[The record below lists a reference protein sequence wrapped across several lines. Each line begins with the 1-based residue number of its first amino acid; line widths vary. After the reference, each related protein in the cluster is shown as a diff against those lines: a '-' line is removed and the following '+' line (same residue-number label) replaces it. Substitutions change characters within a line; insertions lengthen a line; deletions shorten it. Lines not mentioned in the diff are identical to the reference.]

1 VVVNIVCLDESPKV
15 PQRKNAG
22 FVEPMD
28 CVPFSKLPEGS
39 KRLWKLKLDGGR
51 VRYFVFD
58 LLCHKGRDLTGLPLI
73 ERWKILGTLTFQSE
87 WVRIAGLPTTLK
99 PVPTSCCMLPESSNS
114 KALMGSCGTATTK
127 RENAMEPLLS
137 RDSRNLLVASP

>member
-51 VRYFVFD
+51 IRYFVFD

-73 ERWKILGTLTFQSE
+73 ERWKILGTLKFQSE
-87 WVRIAGLPTTLK
+87 WAGLPD
-99 PVPTSCCMLPESSNS
+99 C
-114 KALMGSCGTATTK
+114 
-127 RENAMEPLLS
+127 RLL
-137 RDSRNLLVASP
+137 